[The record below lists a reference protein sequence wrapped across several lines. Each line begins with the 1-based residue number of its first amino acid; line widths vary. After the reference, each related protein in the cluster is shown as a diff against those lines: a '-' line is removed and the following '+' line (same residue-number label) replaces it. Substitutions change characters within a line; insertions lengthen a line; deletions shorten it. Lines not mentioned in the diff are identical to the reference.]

1 MRSLFL
7 LHNETINIWSH
18 ILGFA
23 FFAGLFVH
31 DLVLV
36 IPAVTDDGKT
46 TITKTDFL
54 VLLVLLICYQV
65 LYFGQS
71 SNEVGVKNKK
81 PKAYKTNILIYFSLF
96 ISTGN
101 YGAIFFVPHLR
112 VSCLRK
118 GCRHM
123 FFLGH
128 SWYYYGSDGNLPFR
142 NLLCILVRA
151 WLERLLPPDRWWD
164 ICACHINSIYSF

>member
-81 PKAYKTNILIYFSLF
+81 HTKQ
-96 ISTGN
+96 
-101 YGAIFFVPHLR
+101 IF
-112 VSCLRK
+112 
-118 GCRHM
+118 
-123 FFLGH
+123 
-128 SWYYYGSDGNLPFR
+128 
-142 NLLCILVRA
+142 
-151 WLERLLPPDRWWD
+151 
-164 ICACHINSIYSF
+164 